1 MAMSLRGRLIERR
14 EAELAEARWPT
25 RPALK
30 AESDD
35 PAVTAL
41 RNALRDPR
49 IPDEAKSLMRQSV
62 AAMVAAWTLTTKE

>member
-1 MAMSLRGRLIERR
+1 MTIRDRLIERR
-14 EAELAEARWPT
+14 EAELGERVSTT

-30 AESDD
+30 AEFDD
-35 PAVTAL
+35 PACIAL
-41 RNALRDPR
+41 RNALNDPR